1 MRCCTSAD
9 NNSFLILY
17 SVNIV
22 HKQVDPPISI
32 EMQRNFFSPNLFG
45 PIIQNKQAT
54 VSTVLDTAKLTKM
67 IGGSTCL
74 CTIFTTLFSDE
85 CKYDTSWFNDSM
97 LVLCHFQP
105 SNSRVMS
112 IIFTKLKEQT
122 MIWETLHRKLKFEK
136 PKSHFKQ

>member
-17 SVNIV
+17 SCRFAVNLTYYG
-22 HKQVDPPISI
+22 ISMNVAKFSGNI
-32 EMQRNFFSPNLFG
+32 FVNFAVS
-45 PIIQNKQAT
+45 
-54 VSTVLDTAKLTKM
+54 STVETVACLFCMMGPKRFGRKKFLCISM
-67 IGGSTCL
+67 LIGGSTCL

-97 LVLCHFQP
+97 LVVCHFQP

-112 IIFTKLKEQT
+112 IILIGWWNRNSWKT
-122 MIWETLHRKLKFEK
+122 H
-136 PKSHFKQ
+136 